1 MGINKIN
8 IYKNF
13 NTQINDKKIK
23 LIEILK
29 KLKKQKKIIAGYGA
43 SGRASM
49 MINFYKIENFI
60 DYVFDASHE
69 RIGRMIPGT
78 KIPIINS
85 QNINKKNQTMQLC
98 LLIIIK
104 KKF

>member
-1 MGINKIN
+1 
-8 IYKNF
+8 
-13 NTQINDKKIK
+13 
-23 LIEILK
+23 
-29 KLKKQKKIIAGYGA
+29 
-43 SGRASM
+43 M

-78 KIPIINS
+78 KIINS
-85 QNINKKNQTMQLC
+85 QNINKNQTMQLC